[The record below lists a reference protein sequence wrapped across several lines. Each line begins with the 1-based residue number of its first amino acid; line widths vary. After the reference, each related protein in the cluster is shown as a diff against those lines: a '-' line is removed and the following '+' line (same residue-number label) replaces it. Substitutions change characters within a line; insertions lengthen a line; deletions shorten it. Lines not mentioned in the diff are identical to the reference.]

1 MRRLALVLAL
11 ASVLLPQHVGAQN
24 EALARADEAL
34 RLFEQACLNNPFD
47 MSEVPTWARAN
58 GFSEV
63 GAPGQ
68 GKGALATFER
78 RSSAGAITIS
88 LAQGHQCHVRVQS
101 ASSDRAV
108 QLLRRLATQGQAT
121 EVGVSL
127 QVDRLLSGAAQ
138 SRQVA
143 YLLRF
148 AARPGIGL
156 LWGVI
161 ASPAT
166 AGSGA
171 EVTFSTGVV
180 KVDS

>member
-1 MRRLALVLAL
+1 MRRHALVLAV
-11 ASVLLPQHVGAQN
+11 ASVLASQHAGAQN

-34 RLFEQACLNNPFD
+34 LLFEQACLSNPFD
-47 MSEVPTWARAN
+47 MSQVPTWARAN

-63 GAPGQ
+63 GPTGRV
-68 GKGALATFER
+68 KGALATFER
-78 RSSAGAITIS
+78 RSSPGAIMIS
-88 LAQGHQCHVRVQS
+88 LAQGHQCHVQVQG
-101 ASSDRAV
+101 ASGDRAV
-108 QLLRRLATQGQAT
+108 ELLRRLATQGQAT
-121 EVGVSL
+121 DVGVSL
-127 QVDRLLSGAAQ
+127 QVDRLLPGAAH

-148 AARPGIGL
+148 AAKPRIGL

-161 ASPAT
+161 ASPASA
-166 AGSGA
+166 AGGA